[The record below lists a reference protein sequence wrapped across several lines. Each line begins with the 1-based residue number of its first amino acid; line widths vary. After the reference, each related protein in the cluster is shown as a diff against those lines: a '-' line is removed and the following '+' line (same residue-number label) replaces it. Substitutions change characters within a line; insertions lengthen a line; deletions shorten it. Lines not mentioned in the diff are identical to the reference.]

1 MSKFRVGFL
10 SLATILTLSA
20 CANNTE
26 TDNATESPQQSEE
39 VVQESTDE
47 GHEMEHDESGELP
60 EGITEATNPTY
71 NVGET
76 VTLTTD
82 HMPGMEG
89 AEAQIVGAFDTTAY
103 GVTYEDSE
111 TGELVENHKWV
122 VQEELTEAKNQ
133 NEPLETGEEATIE
146 AYHMPG
152 MEGQTATVDEVEDT
166 TVYMVDY
173 LPTDG
178 GEAIQNHKWLVED
191 EIEPAE

>member
-1 MSKFRVGFL
+1 MSKFKVGFL

-26 TDNATESPQQSEE
+26 TGNDTESPQQSEE
-39 VVQESTDE
+39 VVQESNDE

-71 NVGET
+71 DVGET

-122 VQEELTEAKNQ
+122 VQEELTEVKNQ
-133 NEPLETGEEATIE
+133 NEPLETGAEVTIE

-152 MEGQTATVDEVEDT
+152 MEGQTATIDEVEGT

-178 GEAIQNHKWLVED
+178 SEAIQNHKWVVEG